1 MLQDILVHW
10 VQKLPT
16 YSTSLLIIVCL
27 LNNNKL
33 STVYI
38 SGNWGQPTVHSVM
51 TSLGRQTDC
60 PSQLAAS
67 ALATVQSPVSF
78 VSCQSLIYALCI
90 SAFSLIVLFEIFKRA
105 YTLSTMY
112 VSMLHICKCYPWI
125 CLFADRLMFIIP
137 FDHFPIIF
145 MCSNSNILM
154 YKVCS

>member
-1 MLQDILVHW
+1 M
-10 VQKLPT
+10 
-16 YSTSLLIIVCL
+16 
-27 LNNNKL
+27 
-33 STVYI
+33 
-38 SGNWGQPTVHSVM
+38 HSAM

-67 ALATVQSPVSF
+67 ALATVQSPVSL

-105 YTLSTMY
+105 YTLSTCTYIRTMY
-112 VSMLHICKCYPWI
+112 MPMLHISKCYPLI
-125 CLFADRLMFIIP
+125 CLFADRLMFIIT

-154 YKVCS
+154 YKVCSYKEIMK